1 MALQQQFESAMSHHQ
16 AGRLAEAEAVY
27 RQIIAQQPD
36 FAEAHSNL
44 GNVLRNRGEFAG
56 AIESCQRAVSLKP
69 DLFAAY
75 NNLGNALVEAG
86 RLGDGIAAFRRA
98 IEIAPNVASIHY
110 NLGNALKEAGDWNG
124 AIESFRDAIALQP
137 ELAEAH
143 NNLGT
148 VLKDAGQLEEAVDA
162 YSRAIKL
169 HPNYAEA
176 HNNLGSALKAM
187 GQLDEAIA
195 AFEQAMRLRPGFAE
209 AHSNLIYTLHFHPA
223 SDAQTLLKA
232 GRSFNERHAES
243 LKKMWQPH
251 GNDRDADHPLRI
263 GYVSPDFCEHPV
275 GRFLL
280 PLLAAH
286 STDQF
291 SIFGYSDTR
300 RADEMTGLLR
310 RHIPH
315 WRDTGRLTHAQLAQ
329 LICDDR
335 VDVLVDLAMHAAG
348 NRMLVFA
355 RKPAPVQVTYL
366 AYCSTTGLDAMD
378 YRLTDPYLDPPG
390 AGDAMYSERSIHLP
404 DTYWC
409 YPRNDLAGEIAPPP
423 SISAGAVTFGCFNN
437 FSKVSSD
444 SLSLWIELLRK
455 VAKSRLLLLAHE
467 GRHRDRIRDSLKRA
481 GVDPARLRFVGRTSL
496 SEYFKLHAQ
505 VDIALDP
512 FPYTGGTT
520 TCDALWMG
528 VPVVTLRGRTGVG
541 RSGVSI
547 LSNVGLKELIAESPE
562 QYVQIAAELAEDTVR
577 LNDLRRTLRARMSA
591 SPLMDAP
598 RFARDIEAAY
608 RRMWQNWCTDKL

>member
-1 MALQQQFESAMSHHQ
+1 MTLQHQFELAMSHHQ
-16 AGRLAEAEAVY
+16 AGRLAEAESAY
-27 RQIIAQQPD
+27 RQIIAQQPNY
-36 FAEAHSNL
+36 AEAHSNL
-44 GNVLRNRGEFAG
+44 GNVLRDRGEFAA
-56 AIESCQRAVSLKP
+56 AIESCRRAASLKP
-69 DLFAAY
+69 DLFAAH

-86 RLGDGIAAFRRA
+86 RLDDAIAAFRRA

-110 NLGNALKEAGDWNG
+110 NLGNALKETGDWAG
-124 AIESFRDAIALQP
+124 AIGSFRDAIVMQP

-148 VLKDAGQLEEAVDA
+148 VLKDMGQLEEAVDA
-162 YSRAIKL
+162 YSRAVKL
-169 HPNYAEA
+169 RPNFAEA
-176 HNNLGSALKAM
+176 YNNLGSALKAM

-209 AHSNLIYTLHFHPA
+209 AHSNLIYTLHFHPG
-223 SDAQTLLKA
+223 SDAQTLLGA
-232 GRSFNERHAES
+232 GRSFNERHAKP
-243 LKKMWQPH
+243 LKKTWQPH
-251 GNDRDADHPLRI
+251 GNNRDADRPLRI

-286 STDQF
+286 DTDQF
-291 SIFGYSDTR
+291 SIFAYSDTR
-300 RADEMTGLLR
+300 RADETTGLLR
-310 RHIPH
+310 RHPSH
-315 WRDTGRLTHAQLAQ
+315 WRDTSRRSHAQVAQ
-329 LICDDR
+329 LIRDDR
-335 VDVLVDLAMHAAG
+335 IDVLVDLAMHAAG

-378 YRLTDPYLDPPG
+378 YRLTDPYLDPSG
-390 AGDAMYSERSIHLP
+390 EGDAMYSEQSIRLP
-404 DTYWC
+404 ETYWC
-409 YPRNDLAGEIAPPP
+409 YPRNDQAGEIAPPP

-437 FSKVSSD
+437 FSKVSSE
-444 SLSLWIELLRK
+444 SLSLWIELLQS
-455 VAKSRLLLLAHE
+455 VATSRLLLHAHE
-467 GRHRDRIRDSLKRA
+467 GRHRERICDSLKRA

-562 QYVQIAAELAEDTVR
+562 QYVQIAMKLAEDTPR
-577 LNDLRRTLRARMSA
+577 LNDLRRTLRNRMSA

-598 RFARDIEAAY
+598 RFSRNVEAAY
-608 RRMWQNWCTDKL
+608 RGMWRNWCTDKL